1 MAMVSQRD
9 ASKAMKKAAKSDAR
23 LARIKE
29 DHKESLEQATRTAV
43 TMGGAF
49 GMAWWSGRYPERS
62 EILGMDASLV
72 VGGALTVASMMGW
85 AGNQAVI
92 VESLGTGALSVFAA
106 SKGFAMGK
114 ESASEAT

>member
-29 DHKESLEQATRTAV
+29 EHKSSLEQATRTAV

-49 GMAWWSGRYPERS
+49 GMAWWSGRYPERA

-72 VGGALTVASMMGW
+72 VGGALTVVSMMGW
-85 AGNQAVI
+85 AGNQATI
-92 VESLGTGALSVFAA
+92 VESLGSGALTVFAG
-106 SKGFAMGK
+106 SKGYAMGK
-114 ESASEAT
+114 ESKDAA